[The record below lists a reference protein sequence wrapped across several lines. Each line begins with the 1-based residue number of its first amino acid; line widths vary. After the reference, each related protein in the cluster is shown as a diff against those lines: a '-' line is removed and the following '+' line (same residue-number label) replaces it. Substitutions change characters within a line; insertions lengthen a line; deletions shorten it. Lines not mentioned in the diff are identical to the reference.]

1 MQYRSSPCGRLAVL
15 LLVPCVFAP
24 SPGRCLA
31 CMTYSTAQHSTVKY
45 NTVQYSSTSFAAGLA
60 ASRGVWVA
68 RMCIGYAVVEKPCS
82 RAFFGDI
89 GGRKLARGCRQLRRS
104 ANGILRAHLFS
115 SRYCAVLAHR
125 SRCQQCVCAA
135 VAATFLSAVAA
146 TVVSAVAD
154 TQRPPPWLRSTC

>member
-60 ASRGVWVA
+60 ASRGVWVV
-68 RMCIGYAVVEKPCS
+68 RMCVGYAVVEKPFS
-82 RAFFGDI
+82 RARDTASAHESS
-89 GGRKLARGCRQLRRS
+89 LPPRQLQYRS
-104 ANGILRAHLFS
+104 AVQWASCR
-115 SRYCAVLAHR
+115 
-125 SRCQQCVCAA
+125 
-135 VAATFLSAVAA
+135 
-146 TVVSAVAD
+146 VSFCLV
-154 TQRPPPWLRSTC
+154 Q